1 MKLKK
6 SGLMIISILS
16 EELPQHYEMSE
27 IVPVRS
33 SHIFF
38 KKGVFKKFAIF
49 TRKHLRWSPTFSSGY
64 FNIFTISSFGSL
76 RSAFLTSTDWF
87 CPVYQKPHPMGST
100 NHSRAIF
107 LHYP

>member
-1 MKLKK
+1 
-6 SGLMIISILS
+6 MIISILS

-33 SHIFF
+33 SQIFF

-49 TRKHLRWSPTFSSGY
+49 TGKPSPAQTFSSGY
-64 FNIFTISSFGSL
+64 FNIFKVSFFGFL
-76 RSAFLTSTDWF
+76 RSAFLTSSGWF

-100 NHSRAIF
+100 NYSRTIF